1 MRNFLSR
8 RREPPSR
15 ARSLTAADV
24 VQSYRMILGR
34 DPESQSVIDDHLARY
49 RTQADLNAV
58 MRESDEVRARFDDG
72 AGSLRTSPY
81 LGASHRVPRGLVEHE
96 TDAPALAA
104 MLDRIQEQWTTL
116 GETEPMYSVISQP
129 EFLAEKLD
137 DRALQRFRMGGALEA
152 ADIDLFASRAGVGV
166 RHGVCLELG
175 CGVGRITRHLAGRF
189 EQVFALDISPGN
201 LAACETYMAE
211 AGVTNVRTVLI
222 RSLDDFDTLPPADCL
237 YSFIVLQ
244 HNPPPIQKQMLRRLF
259 AHLRPGGV
267 ALFQIPSDMKGY
279 AFDAASY
286 LASPPPEME
295 MHGLPRPVVLAE
307 MHRAGLVVLDVV
319 PDDCLGEYGSF
330 TFFGARPTEEGR
342 PRLEGAAAGASG
354 PGSSSE

>member
-1 MRNFLSR
+1 
-8 RREPPSR
+8 
-15 ARSLTAADV
+15 
-24 VQSYRMILGR
+24 MILGR
-34 DPESQSVIDDHLARY
+34 DPESQSVIDDHVAHY
-49 RTQADLNAV
+49 TTQTDLNAA
-58 MRESDEVRARFDDG
+58 MRDSDEVRRRFEN
-72 AGSLRTSPY
+72 AATSLRASPY
-81 LGASHRVPRGLVEHE
+81 LGASHRVTRGVVEHE
-96 TDAPALAA
+96 TDPQTLAA
-104 MLDRIQEQWTTL
+104 MLARIQDQWTTL

-129 EFLAEKLD
+129 EFLTANLD
-137 DRALQRFRMGGALEA
+137 DRALQLFRTGGAQEA
-152 ADIDLFASRAGVGV
+152 ADVDLFASRAGVGV

-189 EQVFALDISPGN
+189 EHVFALDISPGN
-201 LAACETYMAE
+201 LAACEAYMAE
-211 AGVTNVRTVLI
+211 IGVTNVTTVLI
-222 RSLDDFDTLPPADCL
+222 RSLDDFDALPPADCL

-244 HNPPPIQKQMLRRLF
+244 HNPPPIQKQMLRKLF

-307 MHRAGLVVLDVV
+307 MQRAGLVVLDVV

-330 TFFGARPTEEGR
+330 TFFGARPTEE
-342 PRLEGAAAGASG
+342 
-354 PGSSSE
+354 